1 MNGKH
6 NMQAA
11 VENDF
16 RVMTGLMGSFIHAAI
31 CDDLKVTYASCAR
44 KPGQREKSGLRSRKQ
59 QQEQQKAVKTKKQ
72 TTTAVSNGNKNNN
85 KQKHMKTNIILN
97 TNGKRQASGFTLIEM
112 IGVLAVIA
120 ILAALLIPKVT
131 SAISDAKINN
141 TLGAYEALKTAVTD
155 HYAKYN
161 GFQYAFTTNASTA
174 QLAQFDS
181 VLMQE
186 GLMDKPFSTK
196 IGTSNA
202 LQVVTGGGNSGAGYK
217 LDGANN
223 LTSSMTYVVEAVIY
237 GVAPQDAYDISARLD
252 GPALTPL
259 SPTQDSIG
267 RCCFNT
273 NNNTLY
279 MFVTGR

>member
-31 CDDLKVTYASCAR
+31 CDDLKVTYASCVR

-72 TTTAVSNGNKNNN
+72 TTTAVLNGNKNNN

-161 GFQYAFTTNASTA
+161 GFQLTTGGATCTTN
-174 QLAQFDS
+174 QLASYDNL
-181 VLMQE
+181 LMQE
-186 GLMDKPFSTK
+186 GLMDKPFSSK
-196 IGTSNA
+196 IGTNA
-202 LQVVTGGGNSGAGYK
+202 VLQVVAGGGNGGAGYK
-217 LDGANN
+217 LDGTNV
-223 LTSSMTYVVEAVIY
+223 LTTNMTWVVEAVIY
-237 GVAPQDAYDISARLD
+237 GVAAQDAYDVSARLD

-259 SPTQDSIG
+259 NPATDTQG
-267 RCCFNT
+267 RCAFSNG
-273 NNNTLY
+273 TLSL
-279 MFVTGR
+279 FVTGR